1 MLRSRLAAIAFV
13 VGVLGA
19 PSAQAQTKVRLG
31 QPQVGTFQF
40 VPLQV
45 GGEAGIFK
53 KHGIDLEIISFGG
66 GPRVQQALAA
76 DSIDIGI
83 GSGPELAFVA
93 KGAPEIGVAAMADAP
108 YSVVLAVTK
117 DSAIKSAE
125 DLKGKIISFGGGPRV
140 QQALAAESIDI
151 GIGSGP
157 ELAFVAKGAPEIGV
171 AAMADAPYSV
181 LLAVL
186 KDSPIKSAADL
197 KDKTISVSSK
207 GSLTYWLAQE
217 LSRQLGWGSTGINLA
232 PLGSTAAQAAAL
244 RTRQID
250 GMIVEANAGYRME
263 EDGSGRVLVQ
273 FGDRIKTF
281 HIYVFYARKGFVE
294 KSPDAVRAFLAAW
307 FETIGYMREHRAETI
322 EIVRRTAEVSQGI
335 ATRDYDELMG
345 MFNRTGRF
353 DPQALDVLARSF
365 VEMGALPQAPDM
377 RTLVTEQ
384 YLPGA
389 K

>member
-13 VGVLGA
+13 VGVVGI
-19 PSAQAQTKVRLG
+19 PPAQAQTKVRIG
-31 QPQVGTFQF
+31 QPQVWTFQF

-45 GGEAGIFK
+45 GSEAGVFK

-125 DLKGKIISFGGGPRV
+125 DLKGKIV
-140 QQALAAESIDI
+140 SI
-151 GIGSGP
+151 
-157 ELAFVAKGAPEIGV
+157 
-171 AAMADAPYSV
+171 
-181 LLAVL
+181 
-186 KDSPIKSAADL
+186 
-197 KDKTISVSSK
+197 SSK
-207 GSLTYWLAQE
+207 GSLTDWLGQE

-273 FGDRIKTF
+273 FGDRIKVF
-281 HIYVFYARKGFVE
+281 HIYVFYARKGFLQKDPE
-294 KSPDAVRAFLAAW
+294 AVRAFLAAW

-353 DPQALDVLARSF
+353 DPKALDVLARSF
-365 VEMGALPQAPDM
+365 VEMGSLPQAPDM

>member
-1 MLRSRLAAIAFV
+1 MLRSGLAAIAFV

-19 PSAQAQTKVRLG
+19 PSAQAQTKLRIG

-45 GGEAGIFK
+45 GSETDIFK
-53 KHGIDLEIISFGG
+53 KHGIDLEVISFGG
-66 GPRVQQALAA
+66 GPRVQQAIAA

-108 YSVVLAVTK
+108 YSVVLAVPK
-117 DSAIKSAE
+117 DSAIKTAE
-125 DLKGKIISFGGGPRV
+125 DLKGK
-140 QQALAAESIDI
+140 
-151 GIGSGP
+151 
-157 ELAFVAKGAPEIGV
+157 
-171 AAMADAPYSV
+171 
-181 LLAVL
+181 
-186 KDSPIKSAADL
+186 
-197 KDKTISVSSK
+197 TISISSK
-207 GSLTYWLAQE
+207 RSLTDWLGQE

-232 PLGSTAAQAAAL
+232 PLGSTAAQTAAL

-250 GMIVEANAGYRME
+250 GMIVEANAGYKME

-281 HIYVFYARKGFVE
+281 HIYVFYARNGFAE

-307 FETIGYMREHRAETI
+307 FETIGYMRDHRAETI
-322 EIVRRTAEVSQGI
+322 EIVRRTAEVSQGV

-353 DPQALDVLARSF
+353 DPKALDVLARSF
-365 VEMGALPQAPDM
+365 VEIGSLPQAPDM
-377 RTLVTEQ
+377 QTLITEQ